1 MSVAC
6 STSNQWDIQG
16 KRLLM
21 SEAEWR
27 PDPHDPRQ
35 MRWWDGQRWHDLTV
49 PNQEELQKQNR
60 TIREGRSSALVTL
73 KSISLGAWTATGFA
87 VYLVTALLIAAEITA
102 QEGTSFGMNLLV
114 SLVGLALLLVV
125 FVFPALLV
133 AGFILW
139 WIYTLVR
146 EETGGWDQWV
156 ETRKANRAAR
166 KAGLPTTR
174 QAQKIKLRS
183 ERVEKARS
191 TLR

>member
-1 MSVAC
+1 
-6 STSNQWDIQG
+6 
-16 KRLLM
+16 
-21 SEAEWR
+21 
-27 PDPHDPRQ
+27 
-35 MRWWDGQRWHDLTV
+35 MRWHDGQRWHDLTV
-49 PNQEELQKQNR
+49 PNKQELQKQNQA
-60 TIREGRSSALVTL
+60 IREGRSSFLVTL
-73 KSISLGAWTATGFA
+73 KSISLGAWTAMGLGIY
-87 VYLVTALLIAAEITA
+87 VLVALIIAAEITE

-114 SLVGLALLLVV
+114 SLVALALLLVV
-125 FVFPALLV
+125 FVIPIIVV
-133 AGFILW
+133 AVFIVW

-166 KAGLPTTR
+166 KAGLPTPR